1 MKKNLN
7 VEINGYK
14 INDVAE
20 KIGSLFGETGRS
32 IGKAIDEATKN
43 VTIKIGEE
51 NSRRQCENT
60 SDKG

>member
-20 KIGSLFGETGRS
+20 KIGSLFGQTGRG
-32 IGKAIDEATKN
+32 IGRAIDGVTKN
-43 VTIKIGEE
+43 VTIKIDSKNGNMHREM
-51 NSRRQCENT
+51 
-60 SDKG
+60 D